1 MGLKDYDQHVDPSL
15 DAQVGIAGSLPAD
28 EMAGLELTLSWR
40 EKPLPPV
47 EEELNTAPRDGT
59 LVADAG
65 SRILQP
71 PIIPNRSLAL

>member
-1 MGLKDYDQHVDPSL
+1 MGLKDYDQHVDGSL
-15 DAQVGIAGSLPAD
+15 DAQVGIVGGLPAD
-28 EMAGLELTLSWR
+28 EVAGLELTLSLR

-47 EEELNTAPRDGT
+47 EEVLNTAPRDGT